1 MRDAM
6 AAAECIDD
14 LKEAGLSYDQA
25 RLLVEFIVRSQEHLA
40 TKEDI
45 KALEIRIDGLE
56 ARIDGLEAR
65 IDSLGARI
73 DGLEARIDS
82 FGARIDGLE
91 ARIDSFGARIDGL
104 DVKIGAQG
112 VTIKSLAAEMKA
124 FEARFTRQLYFF
136 GFGIVGS
143 MIAIMGLFLALLSQM
158 QLLG

>member
-82 FGARIDGLE
+82 FGARIDGL
-91 ARIDSFGARIDGL
+91 

-124 FEARFTRQLYFF
+124 FEARFTRQLYFCW
-136 GFGIVGS
+136 FGIVGS